1 MILRAIMVAF
11 VLALSLVGASGQAT
25 VYQDLPPLGERV
37 QLACNF
43 LRTLYNSTLGLVSE
57 TSDSTRYHI
66 ASDNL
71 LAQKALRPCDTSM
84 ATSIETSIGQYCG
97 NCYNGMHEALLGV
110 EITLPVHAANIMT
123 IANTSS
129 HTILWE
135 VHNGT
140 GTLSP
145 SDYADVAVYTAL
157 EMIRHGNQTGISEM
171 GDYVNVMFDGRGLV
185 DEPYQNGPPGELGI
199 YQTYK
204 LALYIHLQS
213 KQYGVYPGLVERL
226 LRMQGPEGGFH
237 TGYDER
243 ETYAGTEMNAETTS
257 AVIIV
262 IDQLT
267 TQQTPRFPF
276 PFFPSAFLGQIL
288 PYIAIAIIA
297 GTAVVLGFVFWEER
311 RKKRPSQS
319 LSRTIISET

>member
-1 MILRAIMVAF
+1 MATF
-11 VLALSLVGASGQAT
+11 VLAISIGGANAQT
-25 VYQDLPPLGERV
+25 VIYQYFPPLGERV
-37 QLACNF
+37 QLACGF
-43 LRTLYNSTLGLVSE
+43 LRTLYNSTLGLVRE

-97 NCYNGMHEALLGV
+97 NCYNGMHEAFLGR
-110 EITLPVHAANIMT
+110 EITLPIHTANVMT
-123 IANTSS
+123 IANTTT

-140 GTLSP
+140 STLSP
-145 SDYADVAVYTAL
+145 FDYADVAVYTAL
-157 EMIRHGNQTGISEM
+157 ERIRRGNQTGTSEM
-171 GDYVNVMFDGRGLV
+171 IENVNALFNGQGLV

-237 TGYDER
+237 TGYEKR
-243 ETYAGTEMNAETTS
+243 ETYAGTDMNAETTS
-257 AVIIV
+257 MAIIV
-262 IDQLT
+262 LDQLA
-267 TQQTPRFPF
+267 TQQAPRFPF
-276 PFFPSAFLGQIL
+276 PFYPVAILGQIL
-288 PYIAIAIIA
+288 LYIAIAIIA

-311 RKKRPSQS
+311 RKKRSSQS
-319 LSRTIISET
+319 LSRTIISEI